1 MSSEAATIATPP
13 KRGIFS
19 LLRAAVAGEQK
30 DFTTGSLNL
39 SLFMLAVPMV
49 LEMLM
54 ESLFAVV
61 DAFYVSRVG
70 IDALTTVAL
79 TEAVMMLVYSI
90 AIGLSM
96 SATAF
101 VARRT
106 EVATDETIAIER
118 VETELVDVDAPRQ
131 DDRRDETYG
140 EHHERHANIR
150 AGSLEPPVGSA
161 ILLDDQVDH
170 IRHRQQDTGDEDERR
185 NASQHFF
192 RGGGCAFGSAAGRP

>member
-1 MSSEAATIATPP
+1 M
-13 KRGIFS
+13 
-19 LLRAAVAGEQK
+19 
-30 DFTTGSLNL
+30 

-70 IDALTTVAL
+70 IEALTTVAL

-106 EVATDETIAIER
+106 GEKNLKEAATSAVQALYLAFARFGR
-118 VETELVDVDAPRQ
+118 VSPAE
-131 DDRRDETYG
+131 
-140 EHHERHANIR
+140 IR
-150 AGSLEPPVGSA
+150 CGS
-161 ILLDDQVDH
+161 
-170 IRHRQQDTGDEDERR
+170 
-185 NASQHFF
+185 
-192 RGGGCAFGSAAGRP
+192 RPH